1 MKDTYGENSVT
12 KRECIGHVQKRVGK
26 RLRKLKKTEKG
37 LGRLG
42 LNDATIDKLQNYYGI
57 AVRSNLKSVE
67 DMKRGIYA
75 TWCHVASSAKD
86 NFHHHFPDGSKSWC
100 LYKRDIANDIELY
113 NPGKGLPKACQ
124 ESF

>member
-1 MKDTYGENSVT
+1 M
-12 KRECIGHVQKRVGK
+12 QKRVGK

-75 TWCHVASSAKD
+75 TWCHVAFIIIFQMVRKV
-86 NFHHHFPDGSKSWC
+86 GVCTKE
-100 LYKRDIANDIELY
+100 I
-113 NPGKGLPKACQ
+113 LPMI
-124 ESF
+124 